1 MIQHLGGQGG
11 AQNGPAGGGGEDQG
25 GGDQGGRGGPGGD
38 GGGGGGGGRGGR
50 GGRGGSGRGGGRGGR
65 GSATSRGGRTSA
77 AGPSDSPSTVSKPV
91 EVQCLCKN
99 PAVLRT
105 VVRET
110 ASKGRSFWRCSNYEG
125 CGFFDWADE
134 TVASDPRTP
143 ANVPAKRPYS
153 TVSC

>member
-38 GGGGGGGGRGGR
+38 GGGGRGGR